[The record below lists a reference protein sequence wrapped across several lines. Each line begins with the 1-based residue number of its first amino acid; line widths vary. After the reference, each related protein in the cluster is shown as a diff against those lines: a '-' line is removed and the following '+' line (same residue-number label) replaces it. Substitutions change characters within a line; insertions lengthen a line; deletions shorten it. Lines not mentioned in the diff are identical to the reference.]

1 MGNTHP
7 SGDPENK
14 MEILLIF
21 ESFVFLV
28 WCTQDSHN
36 LIDTQRDEGKN
47 SSQLKGD
54 DYVAWTPLGSQKDQ
68 GFRIMEPSPRILAE

>member
-47 SSQLKGD
+47 SSQLKGWLLELPW
-54 DYVAWTPLGSQKDQ
+54 AAR
-68 GFRIMEPSPRILAE
+68 RIQDHAA